1 MVATFDSFTGA
12 KAIFIDGQLRFSHT
26 YPAGSLI
33 VSGGPEPAF
42 IGSHRGIEN
51 FTGMIDE
58 LSLYDFA
65 LTTDEVAEHSR
76 RLLAGEP
83 AIPPAALVRTVAG
96 DLPLHWQGITR
107 LVEGQTGVFD
117 QRSGLPVE

>member
-1 MVATFDSFTGA
+1 M
-12 KAIFIDGQLRFSHT
+12 
-26 YPAGSLI
+26 
-33 VSGGPEPAF
+33 
-42 IGSHRGIEN
+42 
-51 FTGMIDE
+51 
-58 LSLYDFA
+58 
-65 LTTDEVAEHSR
+65 AEHSR

-83 AIPPAALVRTVAG
+83 AIQPAALVRTVAG